1 MKQKDVETR
10 SVLGKRAMK
19 EETLLTRVAMFE
31 KAKSIGFSELE
42 IRQLKKRYNLIVE
55 DGD

>member
-1 MKQKDVETR
+1 MEQKDVETR